1 MTGTDFCGNLTMMSE
16 KKSQGGIIM
25 IEPRWLKI
33 AAAAEYIGV
42 HPKTLYR
49 ACLEGKVP
57 SVKAPGIGRRID
69 KLALDQFLQAR
80 SVGPGEFGKEL
91 RRTK

>member
-1 MTGTDFCGNLTMMSE
+1 
-16 KKSQGGIIM
+16 M
-25 IEPRWLKI
+25 IEPRWLTI
-33 AAAAEYIGV
+33 RQASEYLGL
-42 HPKTLYR
+42 HPKSVYR
-49 ACLEGKVP
+49 ACLQGKVP

>member
-1 MTGTDFCGNLTMMSE
+1 VKDENRYFRR
-16 KKSQGGIIM
+16 QAM
-25 IEPRWLKI
+25 IERRWLTAKEC
-33 AAAAEYIGV
+33 AEYLGLHLKTIYRAAKEGKLPYSKAEGIGV
-42 HPKTLYR
+42 
-49 ACLEGKVP
+49 
-57 SVKAPGIGRRID
+57 RID